1 MNDSNNNITLIS
13 TIFCLDPD
21 QIESCDCFRRKNE
34 TLINIKLKDGR
45 PSCPFCGNEIV
56 KIKGYVRK
64 KINHSVLTEQS
75 CILNYHARRYVC
87 PVCGRTYYE
96 ANPFVFH
103 RMKIS
108 SHVVLSI
115 LKELQN
121 PSQTFT
127 SVAERYKVSP
137 TTAASIFD
145 KSVNI
150 PRAKLP
156 AILSTDENYA
166 FHSKTEDSK
175 YICVIINQQNG
186 QPVDILPSR
195 RYEYLDKYYAKIPE
209 YEKKGVRYV
218 VTDMYEPY
226 RRIFKKHL
234 PHAIHVVDHYHIAQ
248 ELHRCMDSVRLRV
261 MNQYRCINTKYRTQE
276 QQDAYYLLKHHNNLL
291 FRHYT
296 RSKGT
301 DKKRLFDFSRK
312 KAYNQHFKK
321 YMNPYDI
328 AIKLISIHPDI
339 GKAWE
344 LKDEV
349 TDFYITNTLDTA
361 PEALNAMIRKLR
373 ESGIDEMVKFSYT
386 MFNWKK
392 EIINSFT
399 VSKAVYSVSKNT
411 GEVTVEKK
419 RISNALMENRNGI
432 IKLITKAANGY
443 TNWERFRNRCMLV
456 LEKNITFEINKKDGS
471 VHMTTKKEPD
481 S

>member
-1 MNDSNNNITLIS
+1 MKDSNCNIALIS
-13 TIFCLDPD
+13 TIFSLDSN
-21 QIESCDCFRRKNE
+21 QIESCDCFRREKE
-34 TLINIKLKDGR
+34 TLIDIKLKDTR

-56 KIKGYVRK
+56 KIKGYVGK
-64 KINHSVLTEQS
+64 KINHTVLTEQS

-87 PVCGRTYYE
+87 PVCGKTYYE

-108 SHVVLSI
+108 SNVVLAI

-121 PSQTFT
+121 PSQTFA
-127 SVAERYKVSP
+127 SVGARYNVSP
-137 TTAASIFD
+137 TTVASIFD

-166 FHSKTEDSK
+166 FHSKAEGSR
-175 YICVIINQQNG
+175 YVCVIIDQQDG
-186 QPVDILPSR
+186 RPIDILPSR

-209 YEKKGVRYV
+209 YEKKDVRYV

-226 RRIFKKHL
+226 RRILKKHL

-248 ELHRCMDSVRLRV
+248 ELHRRMDSIRLRI
-261 MNQYRCINTKYRTQE
+261 MNQYGCINTKYRTRE
-276 QQDAYYLLKHHNNLL
+276 QQDAYYLLKHHHNLL

-296 RSKGT
+296 RSKGP
-301 DKKRLFDFSRK
+301 DKKRLFDINRK

-328 AIKLISIHPDI
+328 AVKLISIHPDI

-361 PEALNAMIRKLR
+361 PEALDMIIKKLR

-392 EIINSFT
+392 EIIHSFT
-399 VSKAVYSVSKNT
+399 VSKAVYRVSKDT
-411 GEVTVEKK
+411 GEVTVERK
-419 RISNALMENRNGI
+419 RISNALMENRNGV

-456 LEKNITFEINKKDGS
+456 LEKGITFEINKEDGS
-471 VHMTTKKEPD
+471 VRMTEKKEPD